1 MFAVTKRGGI
11 RREELVAERNRREGN
26 AFPQAC
32 NINELV
38 KRQKIAHFNKGEFL
52 GFNHAYETYV
62 KMTNE
67 GFKKALDKL

>member
-1 MFAVTKRGGI
+1 MFSDKRVI
-11 RREELVAERNRREGN
+11 S
-26 AFPQAC
+26 
-32 NINELV
+32 NELV

-62 KMTNE
+62 KLTNE